1 MSLQEIVSAATPSA
15 LPLRDFSSFS
25 TMSGLYRNS
34 DIPLDVEMERSV
46 ESVDLVPVK
55 SLQEYDVP
63 ARFHRPCQ
71 LHAVSRANFL

>member
-25 TMSGLYRNS
+25 TRAEVYRNS
-34 DIPLDVEMERSV
+34 DSPLGFEEEKSV
-46 ESVDLVPVK
+46 ECVDFVPVK

-63 ARFHRPCQ
+63 AKFYRPCQ
-71 LHAVSRANFL
+71 LHTVSQANRL